1 MTTKHTLFIL
11 TSILILLLSSCSTHY
26 LIERK
31 DLEDNLYSLDGKVKY
46 KDGSIGK
53 VKDIL
58 EKSTPDTIPVVEK
71 KNFRNL
77 LRNKK
82 YHVEETYKF
91 INGRALQNVERITFK
106 SRSRG
111 FLEGLLFGA
120 AIGVIWV
127 ANQQPS
133 ESLLAAYAALLK
145 LGGSIIA
152 GPIAG
157 AIIGHETHYDFYED
171 KINYKYKE
179 LREKSSNV
187 FKLGTGVQNQED
199 PIFGLFLG
207 FGQTFGNGDI
217 IFEVSALNTTIGD
230 NESRVSLINDFEFLN
245 LGLKYYADINSKNSF
260 YIGSNVSYGITNFDD
275 LSNVDLFNEFEY
287 GENIGFR
294 TSVSAGYDFILNNN
308 RNFIDLT
315 VNFPLQEGYA
325 TKRAPRTD
333 DYVVEPDMITYTG
346 GSYWFPT
353 ITLTLG
359 FVN

>member
-1 MTTKHTLFIL
+1 MKTKYIIL
-11 TSILILLLSSCSTHY
+11 TLSTILILLLSSCSTHY

-46 KDGSIGK
+46 NNGSIGT

-58 EKSTPDTIPVVEK
+58 EKSTPDTIPIVEK

-77 LRNKK
+77 LRNKS

-91 INGRALQNVERITFK
+91 IDGSALQNVERITFK

-111 FLEGLLFGA
+111 FFEGLFFGVTA
-120 AIGVIWV
+120 GVIWV

-133 ESLLAAYAALLK
+133 ESPLAAYAAILK

-179 LREKSSNV
+179 LREKSSNI
-187 FKLGTGVQNQED
+187 FKLGTSVQNQED
-199 PIFGLFLG
+199 LTFGLFLG

-217 IFEVSALNTTIGD
+217 IFEISALNTTFGN
-230 NESRVSLINDFEFLN
+230 NESRTSLINDFEFLN
-245 LGLKYYADINSKNSF
+245 LGFKYYSSINSQNSF
-260 YIGSNVSYGITNFDD
+260 YIGSNASYGITYFDY
-275 LSNVDLFNEFEY
+275 LSNVDIYNEFKY

-294 TSVSAGYDFILNNN
+294 TSLSTGYDFILNNN

-325 TKRAPRTD
+325 TRINYIPSGADAIKETL
-333 DYVVEPDMITYTG
+333 TG

-353 ITLTLG
+353 ATLTLG
-359 FVN
+359 FVY